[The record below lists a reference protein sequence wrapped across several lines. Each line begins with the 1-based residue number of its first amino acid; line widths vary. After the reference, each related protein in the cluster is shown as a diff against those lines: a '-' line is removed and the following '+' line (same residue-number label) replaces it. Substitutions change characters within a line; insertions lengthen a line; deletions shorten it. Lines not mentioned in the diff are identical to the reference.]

1 MGRITDT
8 SRIASIRAKVD
19 AKRSPSLQSNSSV
32 SSPTVKPRKPLTGSI
47 YDYEDVENVYQGYIP
62 KVGDIIDAGGNL
74 VRTVAIKRP
83 SGGYYS
89 KDSPETVALNEM
101 YGIVKDETPKS
112 PNLTQNKELAV
123 AYLTESVP
131 SGYFIGD
138 DGKPTLH
145 DTSHYD
151 SPGVDKPPYETGGAS
166 TEHHEPRIP
175 GGIAGEAVTAIFTGG
190 IGVIIA
196 VGAIIV
202 LLYSYLRKR

>member
-8 SRIASIRAKVD
+8 VRIASIRAKVD

-47 YDYEDVENVYQGYIP
+47 YDYEDVENVYQGYVP

-89 KDSPETVALNEM
+89 KDSPETAALNEM

-131 SGYFIGD
+131 LPAYESATKVDKGDWYTNRKYEPETVHQSQQLSDD
-138 DGKPTLH
+138 DGKP
-145 DTSHYD
+145 
-151 SPGVDKPPYETGGAS
+151 GVISGVLTGG
-166 TEHHEPRIP
+166 
-175 GGIAGEAVTAIFTGG
+175 V
-190 IGVIIA
+190 GVIIA
-196 VGAIIV
+196 VGAVIL
-202 LLYSYLRKR
+202 LLYSYLRRR